1 MRTLQLPRL
10 MSRAKEMLHLSLK
23 MRSLHFHTQTWQS
36 WMTWSTGTFTL
47 NAFFPV
53 RVDYLWKYLD
63 SRSRICASLIH
74 QFSWNTSYWVRVWK
88 KCSYRALWVFWKW
101 SLYQGLEK
109 GVFFFYLSLKRNSD
123 SSFFLIFFFKKHSW
137 DAWFCFVF
145 EYRPR
150 WVVPVLPKGEL
161 EVLLEAAIDL
171 SKKGKLKRE
180 WTFTELADK
189 W

>member
-1 MRTLQLPRL
+1 
-10 MSRAKEMLHLSLK
+10 MLILGFVGFLKVEPLS
-23 MRSLHFHTQTWQS
+23 
-36 WMTWSTGTFTL
+36 G
-47 NAFFPV
+47 P
-53 RVDYLWKYLD
+53 WK
-63 SRSRICASLIH
+63 RRI
-74 QFSWNTSYWVRVWK
+74 
-88 KCSYRALWVFWKW
+88 
-101 SLYQGLEK
+101 
-109 GVFFFYLSLKRNSD
+109 FFFYLSLKRNSD

-180 WTFTELADK
+180 WTITELADK